1 MCLIMCVFFG
11 YVSLDM
17 TQLVMQVNW
26 KSGDANKQDHKQLK
40 HALPRRLKQTCQL
53 GQLALPCVIMFLHQ
67 HIQEPHADVLLLF
80 VSWNFWVKVLPTF
93 WILVKEL
100 KMSVTL

>member
-1 MCLIMCVFFG
+1 MGGFFR

-53 GQLALPCVIMFLHQ
+53 GQLALPCVIMFLH
-67 HIQEPHADVLLLF
+67 
-80 VSWNFWVKVLPTF
+80 
-93 WILVKEL
+93 
-100 KMSVTL
+100 